1 MNMPPPP
8 PPPVAAPV
16 VVKPTPL
23 VEIPSAEFAA
33 CKGENE
39 QKQFLG
45 NYLYQFAVRF
55 AQSNGYS
62 QDDQEGLS
70 GKVTGMILD
79 GQTVEYILYL
89 CSDRN
94 AFNQIVK
101 DSIKLIKNSPEVA
114 TKTEKGAQDVQQL
127 PN

>member
-1 MNMPPPP
+1 MPPPP
-8 PPPVAAPV
+8 PPPVVAPV
-16 VVKPTPL
+16 AVKPTPL
-23 VEIPSAEFAA
+23 VEIPSAEFGK
-33 CKGENE
+33 CKGESE

-55 AQSNGYS
+55 AQNNGYS
-62 QDDQEGLS
+62 QEEQESLS

-94 AFNQIVK
+94 AFNQIVQEAI
-101 DSIKLIKNSPEVA
+101 SLIKNSAGA
-114 TKTEKGAQDVQQL
+114 TTK
-127 PN
+127 